1 MLKIRLVVSGTR
13 CTHVVAVSF
22 IISDSSI
29 SDYCCRELQLFIFI
43 VGISGCICVLVV
55 ERVKIVI
62 ITVVATVDG
71 VNAAVIVL
79 HV

>member
-13 CTHVVAVSF
+13 CTHVVAVIF

-29 SDYCCRELQLFIFI
+29 SNCCRELQLFIFI
-43 VGISGCICVLVV
+43 VRISGCICVLVV